1 MADRVA
7 RFPCR
12 RGAVA
17 TIDCKNRALYRAMT
31 HRHPLLLL
39 ASVLVLATGSAAH
52 AEKTDRDQPMHI
64 EADSLVRDDAKLTS
78 VFTGNVVITK
88 GSIVLRGARV
98 QVQEDGQGHQ
108 SGIVTAAPGQRAY
121 FRQKR
126 DTPKGAPEEF
136 IEGEAETIDWDGR
149 TELVKLKQRAELR
162 RLRAGVL
169 SDDISGAL
177 ITYNNATDIF
187 TVDGAPRKPGQTGAG
202 GDQRVRATLAP
213 KEKPAQP
220 GAPTAET
227 PALRASPELAP
238 APRQAP

>member
-1 MADRVA
+1 
-7 RFPCR
+7 
-12 RGAVA
+12 
-17 TIDCKNRALYRAMT
+17 MT
-31 HRHPLLLL
+31 HRHHLLLL
-39 ASVLVLATGSAAH
+39 ASVLMLAIGSAAH

-64 EADSLVRDDAKLTS
+64 EADSLVRDDVKLTS

-88 GSIVLRGARV
+88 GSIVLRGAKV

-108 SGIVTAAPGQRAY
+108 SGIVTAAPGKRAY

-149 TELVKLKQRAELR
+149 TDLVKLQRRAELR

-169 SDDISGAL
+169 SDDISGAV
-177 ITYNNATDIF
+177 ITYNNTTDIF
-187 TVDGAPRKPGQTGAG
+187 TVDGAPRQPGQSGASG
-202 GDQRVRATLAP
+202 GTRVRATLAP
-213 KEKPAQP
+213 KEKPASP
-220 GAPTAET
+220 GAPTTEA